1 MMKFFRKYNKT
12 LIAVFMVLLMVVF
25 VAGSA
30 LESLLTPTAN
40 ATIAKSRFGLIR
52 QVDQNRARATTKLLQ
67 YMGYDYRLFAG
78 LGKPLQLID
87 WILLTREASDL
98 GATADA
104 AAVESWLL
112 QSAGPDQLSGR
123 DQVEILARR
132 LDVKTDHIR
141 AAIGELLS
149 VQMAQLAISSASV
162 PSEAEVRSVA
172 LRILDSVSVDAVV
185 LPAAA
190 FVDPEETFTADQMKA
205 QWSSLRDVEPG
216 AGLNFG
222 YYVPPKLAVQYMKI
236 DPRRIAEDI
245 GIANLE
251 SKARRLYDRERA
263 GNPLF
268 RRPQDPQDAA
278 AVEEEGPPEEKPP
291 YLDWDEAKEAAITLV
306 KENQARDAAVNLAQW
321 LREYDAER
329 WIDADR
335 DKETRYK
342 ITPEEVQN
350 EEYYREVL
358 EHVPATIGFPN
369 AVTVTR
375 TDFFASDEADDVPEI
390 GKATYDTPRFIP
402 LRLGSLAF
410 RSAPIIPE
418 IPDDSGVDRTEFLAL
433 YQTCSH
439 LLTDE
444 DDNVYL
450 FRIVEA
456 QPGHPSESVEEVKNR
471 VEEDLRLLAG
481 LERAEAVSEGLRS
494 CSPEIPL
501 RDAFDSDESLLDLQ
515 ANGQGVGFHEA
526 KNITRITM
534 GQVLFS
540 TPATDKYVSFGVG
553 LVPNDV
559 VKRWF
564 ELEDAYERTEMF
576 RLKDRATILVAEWK
590 SRQPATFEDF
600 EDMHEQLVQQIT
612 DRRMREAATDWYNAD
627 NIRARNEYER
637 IN

>member
-12 LIAVFMVLLMVVF
+12 LLAVFMVLLMVVF
-25 VAGSA
+25 VGGPA
-30 LESLLTPTAN
+30 LVSLVTPTAN
-40 ATIAKSRFGLIR
+40 AAIGESRFGPIK
-52 QVDQNRARATTKLLQ
+52 QFDQSQARATTKLLQ
-67 YMGYDYRLFAG
+67 YMGYDYRFFAG
-78 LGKPLQLID
+78 LGKPLQPID
-87 WILLTREASDL
+87 WILLTREAADL

-104 AAVESWLL
+104 AAIESWLL

-162 PSEAEVRSVA
+162 PSEAEVRTVA
-172 LRILDSVSVDAVV
+172 LRILDSVSVDTVV

-190 FVDPEETFTADQMKA
+190 FVDPDETFTEAQMEA
-205 QWSSLRDVEPG
+205 QWSSLRDAEPG
-216 AGLNFG
+216 VGLNFG
-222 YYVPPKLAVQYMKI
+222 YYVPPRLAVQYMKI
-236 DPRRIAEDI
+236 DPRLIAEEI

-251 SKARRLYDRERA
+251 SKARRLYDRERT

-268 RRPQDPQDAA
+268 RRPQEPQDAA
-278 AVEEEGPPEEKPP
+278 AVQEEGPEEEKRP
-291 YLDWDEAKEAAITLV
+291 YLDWDDAKETAIALV
-306 KENQARDAAVNLAQW
+306 KENQSRDAAVNLAQW

-335 DKETRYK
+335 DDKTKYK
-342 ITPEEVQN
+342 ITPEEVQD

-375 TDFFASDEADDVPEI
+375 TGFFASDEADDVPEI
-390 GKATYDTPRFIP
+390 GKAIYQTQRFVP

-410 RSAPIIPE
+410 RSVPIIPE
-418 IPDDSGVDRTEFLAL
+418 IPDDTGAGRAEFLAL

-456 QPGHPSESVEEVKNR
+456 QPGHPSESVEEVKDR

-481 LERAEAVSEGLRS
+481 LDRAEAVSEGLRS

-501 RDAFDSDESLLDLQ
+501 REAFDSDESLRDLQ
-515 ANGQGVGFHEA
+515 ADGQGVGFHEA
-526 KNITRITM
+526 TDITRITI
-534 GQVLFS
+534 GQVFYS
-540 TPATDKYVSFGVG
+540 TPSTDTLVSFGVG
-553 LVPNDV
+553 RVPNDV
-559 VKRWF
+559 VERWF

-576 RLKDRATILVAEWK
+576 KLEDRATILVAEWK
-590 SRQPATFEDF
+590 STKPATHEDF
-600 EDMHEQLVQQIT
+600 EGMHEQLVQQIT
-612 DRRMREAATDWYNAD
+612 DRRTREAATDWYSAD

>member
-12 LIAVFMVLLMVVF
+12 LLAVFMVLLMVVF
-25 VAGSA
+25 VGGPA
-30 LESLLTPTAN
+30 LVSLVTPTAN
-40 ATIAKSRFGLIR
+40 AAIGESRFGPIK
-52 QVDQNRARATTKLLQ
+52 QFDQSQARATTKLLQ
-67 YMGYDYRLFAG
+67 YMGYDYRFFAG
-78 LGKPLQLID
+78 LGKPLQPID
-87 WILLTREASDL
+87 WILLTREAADL

-104 AAVESWLL
+104 AAIESWLL

-172 LRILDSVSVDAVV
+172 LRILDSVSVDTVV

-190 FVDPEETFTADQMKA
+190 FVDPDETFTAEQMKA

-268 RRPQDPQDAA
+268 RRPQEPQDAA

-291 YLDWDEAKEAAITLV
+291 YLDWDEAKEAAIALV
-306 KENQARDAAVNLAQW
+306 KENQSRDAAVNLAQW

-342 ITPEEVQN
+342 ITPEEVQD
-350 EEYYREVL
+350 EEYYREML

-390 GKATYDTPRFIP
+390 GKATYDTQRFIP

-418 IPDDSGVDRTEFLAL
+418 IPDDSGADRAEFLAL

-456 QPGHPSESVEEVKNR
+456 QPGHPSESVEEVKDR

-481 LERAEAVSEGLRS
+481 LDRAEAVSEGLRS

-501 RDAFDSDESLLDLQ
+501 REAFDSDESLRDLQ
-515 ANGQGVGFHEA
+515 ADGQGVGFHEA
-526 KNITRITM
+526 TDITRITI
-534 GQVLFS
+534 GQVFYS
-540 TPATDKYVSFGVG
+540 TPSTDTLVSFGVG
-553 LVPNDV
+553 RVPNDV
-559 VKRWF
+559 VERWF

-576 RLKDRATILVAEWK
+576 KLEDRATILVAEWK
-590 SRQPATFEDF
+590 SRQPATHEDF

-612 DRRMREAATDWYNAD
+612 DRRTREAATDWYSAD
-627 NIRARNEYER
+627 NIRARNGYER